1 MDPEQIL
8 PEQIRRMQNDHLQ
21 EIKQKFTMNK
31 KCGVCYNNFI
41 DLTLDNYQNAIYNI
55 RQRYGEYVAIRFELE
70 MSIQLCFSSRFVCL
84 TCKDNNICF
93 GCLAEITKRKTITY
107 PDCEQIILAK
117 CPFCRVD
124 KIIIPMGVLDDIK
137 RLKSV

>member
-21 EIKQKFTMNK
+21 EIKQKFTMNT

-41 DLTLDNYQNAIYNI
+41 DLTLDNYQDAIYNI
-55 RQRYGEYVAIRFELE
+55 RIRYGEYVAIRFELE

-93 GCLAEITKRKTITY
+93 GCLAEITKRKTVIY
-107 PDCEQIILAK
+107 PDCEKIIIAK
-117 CPFCRVD
+117 CPFCRTD
-124 KIIIPMGVLDDIK
+124 KVLIPIGVLDDIK
-137 RLKSV
+137 SNR